1 MVPSL
6 FDSDL
11 VPCSLVGDWLGEK
24 EAIDLNWRERRD
36 SCRGGLNCCTAHES
50 DFASL
55 LGEAVRDM
63 IRDSRRS
70 AGGNPL
76 KLLTCV
82 GMKVPEEVGP
92 PALMMLG
99 DEMRTSWTGA
109 HGAGRAEVPLLLLS
123 PRSLKL

>member
-1 MVPSL
+1 M
-6 FDSDL
+6 
-11 VPCSLVGDWLGEK
+11 GDGLGEK
-24 EAIDLNWRERRD
+24 EVIDLSWRDRRD
-36 SCRGGLNCCTAHES
+36 SCRGGLDGCTADEL
-50 DFASL
+50 DL
-55 LGEAVRDM
+55 LGEAV
-63 IRDSRRS
+63 RDSRRS

-123 PRSLKL
+123 PSSLKV